1 MATDPAPI
9 RLLPSQLA
17 NQIAAGE
24 VVERPAAV
32 IKELLEN
39 SIDAGADR
47 IEIELEQG
55 GIKLMRI
62 RDNGTG
68 IPGDDLALALSRHA
82 TSKIAVLDDLDA
94 VATLGFRGE
103 ALASIAS
110 VSRLAL
116 TSNAQAGNS
125 GWVIQSAAEDA
136 SIAPAPHPRGTTVEV
151 RDLFFNTPA
160 RRRFLRT
167 ERTEYGR
174 IEEVIRRLALSR
186 FDVALRVTHNGRQ
199 VQDFARADD
208 LPAQERRVAAV
219 CGLPFLEQARHLEV
233 EHQGLRLH
241 GWIALPTYSRS
252 QADLQYFYVNGRAV
266 RDKVIGHAVRQAYR
280 DVLYQNRHPAFVLFL
295 EIPPRDVDVNVHPTK
310 YEVRFREA
318 RQVHDFLFSML
329 HRALAEITPGDAR
342 PAPTA
347 VVSVP
352 GEKTF
357 DSTRESTQASSP
369 EPTPEVAARQ
379 HSMSFPPTRPA
390 PGVSERM
397 ATYADLHRPAPEPTS
412 ASPTPG
418 DTPPLGFAL
427 AQLKGAYILAENRG
441 GLVLVDLHAAHERVL
456 YERMKLAWRDGA
468 LASQPLLVPMTLTV
482 SEAEADAAEHH
493 AAAFDTIGF
502 ALDRSG
508 PTTILVRAVPALVR
522 GVEVEAL
529 VRDVLADIRALNSA
543 DRLDGR
549 IDEILGNM
557 ACRAAVHANRPLA
570 VAEMN
575 ALLRAMESTERS
587 GQCNHGR
594 PTWTQVSLEEL
605 DRLFLRGR

>member
-1 MATDPAPI
+1 M
-9 RLLPSQLA
+9 RLLPPQLA

-68 IPGDDLALALSRHA
+68 IPRDDLALALSRHA
-82 TSKIAVLDDLDA
+82 TSKITVLDDLDA

-116 TSNAQAGNS
+116 TSNAQAGNA

-136 SIAPAPHPRGTTVEV
+136 TIAPAPHPRGTTIEV

-174 IEEVIRRLALSR
+174 IEEVIHRLALSR
-186 FDVALRVTHNGRQ
+186 FDVGLRVRHNGRQ

-208 LPAQERRVAAV
+208 LPAQERRIAAV

-280 DVLYQNRHPAFVLFL
+280 DVLYQNRYPAFVLFL

-310 YEVRFREA
+310 HEVRFREA

-342 PAPTA
+342 PAPAT
-347 VVSVP
+347 VSVP
-352 GEKTF
+352 GEN
-357 DSTRESTQASSP
+357 TRETTHESIHNVT
-369 EPTPEVAARQ
+369 ARQ
-379 HSMSFPPTRPA
+379 HSMSFPSARPA

-397 ATYADLHRPAPEPTS
+397 ATYADLHRPVPEQSPAAPVS
-412 ASPTPG
+412 AG

-427 AQLKGAYILAENRG
+427 AQLKGAYILAENRD

-456 YERMKLAWRDGA
+456 YERMKIAWRDGA
-468 LASQPLLVPMTLTV
+468 LASQPLLVPMTLTL
-482 SEAEADAAEHH
+482 SEAEADVAEHH
-493 AAAFDTIGF
+493 AAAFDAIGF
-502 ALDRSG
+502 SLDRSG
-508 PTTILVRAVPALVR
+508 PTTLLVRAVPALVR

-529 VRDVLADIRALNSA
+529 VRDVLADIRTLDSA

>member
-1 MATDPAPI
+1 MAADPAPI
-9 RLLPSQLA
+9 RLLPAQLA

-62 RDNGTG
+62 RDNGAG
-68 IPGDDLALALSRHA
+68 IPRDDLALALSRHA

-116 TSNAQAGNS
+116 TSNAQTDNS

-136 SIAPAPHPRGTTVEV
+136 TIAPAPHPRGTTVEV

-174 IEEVIRRLALSR
+174 IEEVIHRLALSR
-186 FDVALRVTHNGRQ
+186 FDVGLRVRHNGRQ

-208 LPAQERRVAAV
+208 LPAQERRIAAV

-342 PAPTA
+342 PAPA
-347 VVSVP
+347 MVSVP
-352 GEKTF
+352 DEKAV
-357 DSTRESTQASSP
+357 DSTPAV
-369 EPTPEVAARQ
+369 VAHQ
-379 HSMSFPPTRPA
+379 HPMPFPSTRPT

-397 ATYADLHRPAPEPTS
+397 ATYADLHRPAPEPPS
-412 ASPTPG
+412 ASPASG
-418 DTPPLGFAL
+418 DPPPLGFAL
-427 AQLKGAYILAENRG
+427 AQLKGTYILAENSK

-456 YERMKLAWRDGA
+456 YERMKISWRDGA
-468 LASQPLLVPMTLTV
+468 LASQPLLVPMTLAV
-482 SEAEADAAEHH
+482 NAAEADAAEHH
-493 AAAFDTIGF
+493 AAAFDAIGF
-502 ALDRSG
+502 SLDRSG
-508 PTTILVRAVPALVR
+508 PTTLLVRAVPALVR

-529 VRDVLADIRALNSA
+529 VRDVLADIRTLDSA

>member
-1 MATDPAPI
+1 MAADPTPI
-9 RLLPSQLA
+9 RLLPPQLA

-68 IPGDDLALALSRHA
+68 IPREELALALSRHA
-82 TSKIAVLDDLDA
+82 TSKIVVLDDLDA

-125 GWVIQSAAEDA
+125 GWVIQSATDDA
-136 SIAPAPHPRGTTVEV
+136 TIAPAPHPRGTTVEV

-174 IEEVIRRLALSR
+174 IEEVIHRLALSR
-186 FDVALRVTHNGRQ
+186 FDVGLRVRHNGRQ

-329 HRALAEITPGDAR
+329 HRALAEITPGDTR
-342 PAPTA
+342 PAPAT
-347 VVSVP
+347 VSMP
-352 GEKTF
+352 DEKTG
-357 DSTRESTQASSP
+357 DATPA
-369 EPTPEVAARQ
+369 PTPKLFAHQ
-379 HSMSFPPTRPA
+379 HQMPFPSTRPA
-390 PGVSERM
+390 PGVGERM
-397 ATYADLHRPAPEPTS
+397 ATYAHLHVPAPEQSPAAS
-412 ASPTPG
+412 ASPS
-418 DTPPLGFAL
+418 DATPPLGFAL
-427 AQLKGAYILAENRG
+427 AQLKGAYILAENHS

-456 YERMKLAWRDGA
+456 YERMKIAWRTGA
-468 LASQPLLVPMTLTV
+468 LASQPLLVPMTLAV
-482 SEAEADAAEHH
+482 NEAEADAAEHH

-502 ALDRSG
+502 SLDRSG

-529 VRDVLADIRALNSA
+529 VRDVLADIRTLDSSN
-543 DRLDGR
+543 RLDGR

>member
-1 MATDPAPI
+1 MAANPAPI
-9 RLLPSQLA
+9 RLLPPQLA

-68 IPGDDLALALSRHA
+68 IPRDDLALALSRHA
-82 TSKIAVLDDLDA
+82 TSKITVLDDLDA

-116 TSNAQAGNS
+116 TSNAQAGNA
-125 GWVIQSAAEDA
+125 GWVIESAAEDA
-136 SIAPAPHPRGTTVEV
+136 TIAPAPHPRGTTVEV

-174 IEEVIRRLALSR
+174 IEEVIHRLALSR
-186 FDVALRVTHNGRQ
+186 FDVGLRVRHNGRQ

-208 LPAQERRVAAV
+208 LPAQERRIAAV
-219 CGLPFLEQARHLEV
+219 CGQPFLEQARHLEV

-280 DVLYQNRHPAFVLFL
+280 DVLYQNRYPAFVLFL

-310 YEVRFREA
+310 HEVRFREA

-342 PAPTA
+342 PAPAT
-347 VVSVP
+347 VSVP
-352 GEKTF
+352 GEN
-357 DSTRESTQASSP
+357 TRETTHESIHNVT
-369 EPTPEVAARQ
+369 ERQ
-379 HSMSFPPTRPA
+379 HSMSFPSARPA
-390 PGVSERM
+390 AGVSERM
-397 ATYADLHRPAPEPTS
+397 ATYADLHRPVPEPPS
-412 ASPTPG
+412 ASQAGG

-427 AQLKGAYILAENRG
+427 AQLKGAYILAENRD

-456 YERMKLAWRDGA
+456 YERMKIAWREGA
-468 LASQPLLVPMTLTV
+468 LASQPLLVPMTLTL

-493 AAAFDTIGF
+493 AAAFDAIGF
-502 ALDRSG
+502 SLDRSG
-508 PTTILVRAVPALVR
+508 PTTLLVRAVPALVR

-529 VRDVLADIRALNSA
+529 VRDVLADIRTLDSA

>member
-1 MATDPAPI
+1 MAADPTPI
-9 RLLPSQLA
+9 RLLPPQLA

-55 GIKLMRI
+55 GIKLMRV
-62 RDNGTG
+62 RDNGAG
-68 IPGDDLALALSRHA
+68 IPRDDLALALSRHA

-116 TSNAQAGNS
+116 TSNALAGNS

-136 SIAPAPHPRGTTVEV
+136 TIAPAPHPRGTTVEV

-174 IEEVIRRLALSR
+174 IEEVIHRLALSR
-186 FDVALRVTHNGRQ
+186 FDVGLRVRHNGRQ

-208 LPAQERRVAAV
+208 LPAQERRIAAV

-252 QADLQYFYVNGRAV
+252 QADLQYFYVNGRTV

-342 PAPTA
+342 PAPA
-347 VVSVP
+347 MVSVP
-352 GEKTF
+352 
-357 DSTRESTQASSP
+357 DQNTRETPPKS
-369 EPTPEVAARQ
+369 TPELVAHQ
-379 HSMSFPPTRPA
+379 HPMPFPSTRPA

-397 ATYADLHRPAPEPTS
+397 ATYADLHRPTPEPPS
-412 ASPTPG
+412 GSPASG

-427 AQLKGAYILAENRG
+427 AQLKGAYILAENRD

-456 YERMKLAWRDGA
+456 YERMKIAWRDGA
-468 LASQPLLVPMTLTV
+468 LASQPLLVPMTLAV
-482 SEAEADAAEHH
+482 NAAEADAAEHH
-493 AAAFDTIGF
+493 AAAFAAIGF
-502 ALDRSG
+502 SLDRSG
-508 PTTILVRAVPALVR
+508 PATLLVRAVPALVR

-529 VRDVLADIRALNSA
+529 VRDVLADIRTLDSA
-543 DRLDGR
+543 DRLEGR

>member
-1 MATDPAPI
+1 MAAHSAPI
-9 RLLPSQLA
+9 RLLPPQLA

-68 IPGDDLALALSRHA
+68 IPRDDLALALSRHA
-82 TSKIAVLDDLDA
+82 TSKITVLDDLDA

-116 TSNAQAGNS
+116 TSNAQAGNA

-136 SIAPAPHPRGTTVEV
+136 TIAPAPHPRGTTVEV

-174 IEEVIRRLALSR
+174 IEEVIHRLALSR
-186 FDVALRVTHNGRQ
+186 FDVGLRVRHNGRQ

-208 LPAQERRVAAV
+208 LPARERRIAAV

-280 DVLYQNRHPAFVLFL
+280 DVLYQNRYPAFVLFL

-310 YEVRFREA
+310 HEVRFREA

-342 PAPTA
+342 PAPAT
-347 VVSVP
+347 VSVS
-352 GEKTF
+352 GEN
-357 DSTRESTQASSP
+357 TRETTHESTHES
-369 EPTPEVAARQ
+369 THEVTAHQ
-379 HSMSFPPTRPA
+379 HSMSFPSTRPA

-397 ATYADLHRPAPEPTS
+397 ATYADLHRPVPEPPS
-412 ASPTPG
+412 ASPASG

-427 AQLKGAYILAENRG
+427 AQLKGAYILAENRD

-456 YERMKLAWRDGA
+456 YERMKIAWRDGA
-468 LASQPLLVPMTLTV
+468 LASQPLLVPMTLTL

-493 AAAFDTIGF
+493 AAAFDAIGF
-502 ALDRSG
+502 GLDRSG
-508 PTTILVRAVPALVR
+508 PTTLLVRAVPALVR

-529 VRDVLADIRALNSA
+529 VRDVLADIRTLDSA